1 MDTRQAALLAHLDA
15 FTIGD
20 PAAPFGFARRLA
32 RDNRWSIAFA
42 QRVVAEYKRFVFL
55 AMEAGHPVTPSDE
68 VDQAWHLH
76 LVYTRSYWE
85 DLCTGLLGRPLHHGP
100 TKGGRDEDDKFEDWY
115 ARTLESYARFFE
127 HRPPA
132 DIWPPSAVRFGLA
145 PHFRRVNTR
154 RYWLVPRQ
162 FVRRSTGST
171 LVGVGA
177 ATGLVGCGVIVAQ
190 SSGGTST
197 SLILTVFIAAGV
209 GVFLLL
215 IIFAVKRS
223 RGRPGD
229 DGGCGT
235 IAGGCAASGGGSSGG
250 GSSGGG
256 SSKSGS
262 SGCGSSGCGSSDGG
276 SGGDGGGGCGG
287 GGD

>member
-1 MDTRQAALLAHLDA
+1 MNDRQAALLARLEA
-15 FTIGD
+15 FTISD
-20 PAAPFGFARRLA
+20 PVAPLGFAQRLA
-32 RDNRWSIAFA
+32 RDNGWSTAFA
-42 QRVVAEYKRFVFL
+42 QRVVDEYKRFVFL

-85 DLCTGLLGRPLHHGP
+85 DLCTAVLGRPLHHGP

-115 ARTLESYARFFE
+115 ARTLESYTRFFG
-127 HRPPA
+127 HKPPA
-132 DIWPPSAVRFGLA
+132 DIWPSSTVRFGLA

-162 FVRRSTGST
+162 FMRRSSGST
-171 LVGVGA
+171 LLGVGA

-190 SSGGTST
+190 SSGGTSN
-197 SLILTVFIAAGV
+197 SLVIAVFIAVAV

-215 IIFAVKRS
+215 IILAVKRGG
-223 RGRPGD
+223 GRPGD
-229 DGGCGT
+229 GGGCGF
-235 IAGGCAASGGGSSGG
+235 IAGGGATSGGGSSGG
-250 GSSGGG
+250 GSSR
-256 SSKSGS
+256 S
-262 SGCGSSGCGSSDGG
+262 GSSGCGSSDGG